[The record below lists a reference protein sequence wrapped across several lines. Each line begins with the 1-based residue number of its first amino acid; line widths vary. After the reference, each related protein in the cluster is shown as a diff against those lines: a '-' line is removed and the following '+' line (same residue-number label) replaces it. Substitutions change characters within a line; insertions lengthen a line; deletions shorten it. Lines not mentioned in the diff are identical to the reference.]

1 MALFFHE
8 LRQNR
13 LSLIIWSAILSFVI
27 AISVFI
33 YPEMSSQMN
42 EINDMFAQMGSFSDA
57 FGMNELNFGEF
68 IGYFGVE
75 CGNSLGLGAAFFA
88 AILGVSALAKEQK
101 DGTAEFLLTHP
112 ISRASVVTQK
122 LLALIAELLILN
134 TAVFAVSVGSAAII
148 GETSDIPK
156 MALILLAQFLTQ
168 FEIAAVTFCV
178 SAFIRRG
185 GLGIG
190 LGVAAVFY
198 FLNILANIDDS
209 VEFLKYLT
217 PFSFADSAYIIEN
230 TALDPA
236 YLAVGALV
244 SAAAIA
250 TAFLKYTKKDIL

>member
-1 MALFFHE
+1 MTLFFHE
-8 LRQNR
+8 LKQNR
-13 LSLIIWSAILSFVI
+13 LSLIIWTAILSFVI

-42 EINDMFAQMGSFSDA
+42 EINDMFSQMGSFSDA
-57 FGMNELNFGEF
+57 FGMTDLNFGEF

-88 AILGVSALAKEQK
+88 AILGIASLAKEER

-122 LLALIAELLILN
+122 LLALITELFILDLI
-134 TAVFAVSVGSAAII
+134 VFTVSVGSAAII
-148 GETSDIPK
+148 GETDDIMK
-156 MALILLAQFLTQ
+156 MALILLSQFLVQ
-168 FEIAAVTFCV
+168 LEIAVVTFCA

-209 VEFLKYLT
+209 IEFLKYLT
-217 PFSFADSAYIIEN
+217 PFSFTDSAYIIEHSH
-230 TALDPA
+230 LHPA
-236 YLAVGALV
+236 YLATGALV
-244 SAAAIA
+244 SVLAVV